1 MSNLPAELQFQF
13 KDHNELSHIMEQEA
27 NNPSIQVSIDEV
39 EDVIEDVIEAPIGF
53 VEKPPIN
60 TKDIFIS
67 EPEPEPKPEVK
78 EVINKNMETGESEPN
93 FEYEGDVIEKV
104 EVIEEPKPS
113 NKKVTLNK
121 NGKPRKKREYTPEQR
136 QQMLERL
143 AKARAQVGKT
153 NKKKQEERAKEKEKE
168 KKLKELKDKTRDL
181 EIEEMEMKLKGESKP
196 SKSSFTKED
205 LEQAQLN
212 AIVSYEKIRKQ
223 RKAEKKQQQLIQK
236 EKEALQKEVQ
246 KQLSNSWQVQ
256 AGRFSGCY

>member
-1 MSNLPAELQFQF
+1 MSNLPAQLQFQF

-27 NNPSIQVSIDEV
+27 NNPSIEVSIDDV
-39 EDVIEDVIEAPIGF
+39 EDVIEDVIEAPIEF

-67 EPEPEPKPEVK
+67 EPDPEPKPEP
-78 EVINKNMETGESEPN
+78 EP
-93 FEYEGDVIEKV
+93 ELPPEPEVIEKV

-168 KKLKELKDKTRDL
+168 KKLKELKDKTRDM

-223 RKAEKKQQQLIQK
+223 RKQKKKEEQLIQK